1 MKKPECKLI
10 NENGNIFNL
19 LAITRKTLLANGF
32 YNESIEVVRRVTS
45 SHSYDEALKILGYVD
60 DIQTIID
67 PMSPQISK
75 NTVKKIINNCSSHT
89 SCRLWKNNNR

>member
-45 SHSYDEALKILGYVD
+45 SHSYDEALKTLGEYVE
-60 DIQTIID
+60 I
-67 PMSPQISK
+67 
-75 NTVKKIINNCSSHT
+75 V
-89 SCRLWKNNNR
+89 